1 MSAKRGGL
9 GTNLDSLI
17 PTSLT
22 VGDTEVAQ
30 QNEVPISSISPN
42 PRQPRTVF
50 DEDAL
55 NELIASIKEIGI
67 LQPPVVRKVSEG
79 RYELIMGER
88 RLRAAKAAGLTTI
101 PVIIRQTPDNELLR
115 EALIENIHRS
125 QLNPLEEAAAYAG
138 LLTDF
143 GCTHDELAT
152 KLGRSR
158 PLISNMLRL
167 LNLPPTVQR
176 KVAAGVISAGH
187 ARALL
192 GLSDEK
198 EIEKLANRIVAE
210 GLSVRATEEIVAI
223 AGPAKKSSKKKAKVG
238 ISGATKSRLKQHQRE
253 GWETYKQLTLDTGQ
267 QAYVIEQGVFEWL
280 EETFGLTPFLSKQ
293 SMPQGGFT
301 ETVDA
306 SEIDLPTIWAKVE
319 ELSKVQR

>member
-22 VGDTEVAQ
+22 IGETEVAQ

-67 LQPPVVRKVSEG
+67 LQPPVVRKVSKG

-88 RLRAAKAAGLTTI
+88 RFRAAKAAGLKSI

-138 LLTDF
+138 LLSDF
-143 GCTHDELAT
+143 GCTHDELAA

-210 GLSVRATEEIVAI
+210 GLSVRATEEIVAT
-223 AGPAKKSSKKKAKVG
+223 AGPAKKSGKAKAKVG
-238 ISGATKSRLKQHQRE
+238 ISGTALASAELLSD
-253 GWETYKQLTLDTGQ
+253 YLDTR
-267 QAYVIEQGVFEWL
+267 VTIEQGKGKGKITIEFAGNEDL
-280 EETFGLTPFLSKQ
+280 Q
-293 SMPQGGFT
+293 RI
-301 ETVDA
+301 VDLI
-306 SEIDLPTIWAKVE
+306 EG
-319 ELSKVQR
+319 